1 MDNSGNRYSVL
12 LVDDEEDVIRIIMK
26 KLDWESMGLVIIGH
40 AANGVEALEMAEE
53 LSPDIVMT
61 DIKMPYMDGLTL
73 CKKLKELSRTIRVII
88 FSGFDEFEY
97 AKEAIKME
105 AAEYLLKPVNAV
117 ELKEV
122 FERVKNDLDRELD
135 EKRNT
140 DKLRAYYMESLPV
153 LQESF
158 YMALLEGRIAPEQIG
173 RYMDSYQVQLQGPY
187 YVVAVLHISQQSLE
201 EESRMDP
208 FLQAVS
214 VRKFAEEQV
223 EDRWRSRVV
232 IYLGDIIMI
241 SQMHSR
247 EEMLEYTNE
256 MDRLCR
262 MAKKVCNARITA
274 GIGYLCDNL
283 EQLPLSYQGAKQAVS
298 YRVLYGNTRAI
309 SISEVEPAEHVE
321 LNWED
326 VYSTYIQQIM
336 KKVRVGEQDGLEKA
350 ISQFTEWLSGEQ
362 ISMQKY
368 RIVMMELV
376 AELFRFTASHN
387 PNPENVFGGNGDVY
401 SQVLQMESAEVL
413 DRWLRRVCTNLQN
426 AVMNER
432 QDSTKFFVKNAE
444 EYVKEHFADQDLG
457 VDEVCRKLNV
467 SAAYFSTIFKKE
479 TGKTFVRY
487 LTDYRMEKA
496 VNMLMT
502 GNEKTYVIAEKV
514 GYAEPNYFSYVFK
527 KQFGMSPSKYKA
539 ERLEQK

>member
-1 MDNSGNRYSVL
+1 MENSRNRYSVL

-26 KLDWESMGLVIIGH
+26 KLDWESMGLTIIGH

-73 CKKLKELSRTIRVII
+73 CRKLKELSRTIRVII

-105 AAEYLLKPVNAV
+105 AEEYLLKPVNAV

-140 DKLRAYYMESLPV
+140 DKLREYYMESLPV

-158 YMALLEGRIAPEQIG
+158 YMALLEGRIVPEQIN
-173 RYMDSYQVQLQGPY
+173 RYVENYQVHLNGPY

-201 EESRMDP
+201 EESQMDP

-214 VRKFAEEQV
+214 VRKFAEEQA
-223 EDRWRSRVV
+223 EDRWRSRFV

-241 SQMHSR
+241 SQMNSR

-309 SISEVEPAEHVE
+309 SISEVEPAEHTD

-326 VYSTYIQQIM
+326 AYSSYIQRIM
-336 KKVRVGEQDGLEKA
+336 RKVRVGEQDGLEEA
-350 ISQFTEWLSGEQ
+350 ISQFTAWLSGEQ
-362 ISMQKY
+362 LSMQKY

-376 AELFRFTASHN
+376 AELFRFTASHGL
-387 PNPENVFGGNGDVY
+387 NPEGVFGGNGDVY

-413 DRWLRRVCTNLQN
+413 DRWLRRVCANLQN
-426 AVMNER
+426 DVANER
-432 QDSTKFFVKNAE
+432 QDSTKLFVKNAE
-444 EYVKEHFADQDLG
+444 EYVKEHFADQDLS

-496 VNMLMT
+496 VSMLMT

-527 KQFGMSPSKYKA
+527 KQFGISPSKYKA